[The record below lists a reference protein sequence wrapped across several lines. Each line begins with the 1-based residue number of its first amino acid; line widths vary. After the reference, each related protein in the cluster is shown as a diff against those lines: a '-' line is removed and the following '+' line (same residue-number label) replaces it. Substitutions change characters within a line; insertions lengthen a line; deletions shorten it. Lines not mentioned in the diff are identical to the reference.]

1 MQVRRYLFGL
11 VLLTFVVSCGD
22 GRRPAFVDVDDTSPP
37 VRGGTLKVVGL
48 SDVDHLAPTS
58 AYSTISIGLLTNL
71 TRQLVA
77 YPLSMDFETA
87 TKVAPDL
94 AEVLPT
100 VENGGISADNR
111 TYTFHLRRGVMWNTT
126 PPREVNAHDLVRG
139 LKLICNPV
147 NPAGAPGYYTTTIAG
162 MAAYCDA
169 FAKVPGTIADIKRFV
184 ESREIEGVKAMG
196 DFIAVFHLVQP
207 SSDFLNILA
216 MTFASPVPAEYLEY
230 LPDSPDFRRHTI
242 SSGPYQIVKYTP
254 NREIQLERN
263 PVWRADTDPIRPA
276 YVDRISIV
284 LGIDQQLTQLQI
296 AAGTADLSFDH
307 APPTSEVAALLEI
320 GDPKLILSPPGEY
333 FSGMWYLALNLVGP
347 DNGGPLANT
356 DVRRALQYAVNKAA
370 VTQVLGGPQVARP
383 AGQAVSSMVSGY
395 TPGAGMYTTPMDKGD
410 PEKARELLDKAGY
423 PGRLSLKLAYPQAS
437 TYALIAQ
444 TVQESLRRVGI
455 DVQITSYTSG
465 DYYGRLLNKA
475 ENARRGVWDLAL
487 AGWYPDWNG
496 ANNGRSVIQP
506 LFDGRT
512 FGTASMDYGGYLS
525 NEVNVAIDRALA
537 APRAEDAEK
546 FWAEA
551 ASQVMKDMAIIPLYE
566 TKMVRYRSARVR
578 NCVLNLWSLNC
589 DWTALWLKDGSES
602 GGTP

>member
-22 GRRPAFVDVDDTSPP
+22 GRRPAFVDADDTSPP

-242 SSGPYQIVKYTP
+242 SNGPYQIVKYTP

-296 AAGTADLSFDH
+296 AAGTADLSFDL

-347 DNGGPLANT
+347 DNGGPLANA

-395 TPGAGMYTTPMDKGD
+395 RPGAGMYTTPMDKGD

-423 PGRLSLKLAYPQAS
+423 SGRLSLKLAYPQS
-437 TYALIAQ
+437 GTYALIAQ

-512 FGTASMDYGGYLS
+512 FGTASMDYGGYIS

-589 DWTALWLKDGSES
+589 DWTALWLKDAPES